1 MIIHCQ
7 PCIIKNE
14 FRILGKR
21 GTPIGD
27 VYSKVY
33 TSKNLVRKTD
43 RKIYPVDIL
52 YICTV
57 LKGKGV
63 VVSDLFTES
72 LALQRIQLIAR
83 VVLMDVCSGD
93 DKELALVWIS
103 ELTAQLLEQ
112 VNNKDERREMSA
124 SCQ

>member
-1 MIIHCQ
+1 M
-7 PCIIKNE
+7 
-14 FRILGKR
+14 
-21 GTPIGD
+21 
-27 VYSKVY
+27 Y
-33 TSKNLVRKTD
+33 
-43 RKIYPVDIL
+43 
-52 YICTV
+52 TV
-57 LKGKGV
+57 LKGKRV